1 MPEVVNQTLTGD
13 GNMFNVDQINNLVD
27 NDHLCGASVS
37 FSADGAGS
45 WYDPSDGGSFNMD
58 AHIHGA
64 SVTANN
70 SLGDLNHDSTGI
82 SADAA
87 VTQSAFNQTIT
98 MGANIQFNSQT
109 ISAGHDFTDD
119 HHTG

>member
-1 MPEVVNQTLTGD
+1 VNFT
-13 GNMFNVDQINNLVD
+13 
-27 NDHLCGASVS
+27 
-37 FSADGAGS
+37 ADGAGS
-45 WYDPSDGGSFNMD
+45 WCDPSDGGSFNMD

-64 SVTANN
+64 DVTANN
-70 SLGDLNHDSTGI
+70 SLGALDHASTGI

-109 ISAGHDFTDD
+109 ITAGHDFHDD